1 MEIHSLKAATRE
13 TGGKKSARS
22 FRAAGSL
29 PGVLYGGG
37 EEPVSVLVN
46 RREFESAVHH
56 SRGGEH
62 AILRLEIQDKPELSS
77 PVLLKAVQH
86 HPLRGDFLHADFLR
100 IRMDERIV
108 TVVPVRLEGQAVG
121 IGEGGILDH
130 QMREVEVECLALD
143 VPEEVVVNVSG
154 LHIGDSIHLDLVK
167 FPDNVTVLTEADR
180 PVVTVHAPRVVKEV
194 VPEEGAAEEATAEPE
209 VIGERKEKEEDK
221 EEEKEKDKEKGKG
234 RGKEKE
240 KE

>member
-13 TGGKKSARS
+13 TGGKKSARNV
-22 FRAAGSL
+22 RAAGAL

-37 EEPVSVLVN
+37 QEPVSLVIN
-46 RREFESAVHH
+46 CREFEVAVHR

-62 AILRLEIQDKPELSS
+62 AILRLEVEDKPELSS

-86 HPLRGDFLHADFLR
+86 HPVRGNFLHADFLR

-108 TVVPVRLEGQAVG
+108 TVVPVRLEGLAPGV
-121 IGEGGILDH
+121 GEGGVLDH

-143 VPEEVVVNVSG
+143 VPEEVVVDVSG
-154 LHIGDSIHLDLVK
+154 LHIGDSVHLDAVK
-167 FPDNVTVLTEADR
+167 FPENVTVLTETDR

-194 VPEEGAAEEATAEPE
+194 VPEEAVEEEAAAEPE
-209 VIGERKEKEEDK
+209 VIGERKEKE
-221 EEEKEKDKEKGKG
+221 
-234 RGKEKE
+234 KEKE

>member
-13 TGGKKSARS
+13 TGGKKSARNV
-22 FRAAGSL
+22 RAAGAL

-37 EEPVSVLVN
+37 QEPVSLVIN
-46 RREFESAVHH
+46 HREFEAAVHH

-62 AILRLEIQDKPELSS
+62 AILRLEIEDKPELSS

-86 HPLRGDFLHADFLR
+86 HPLRGNFLHADFLR

-108 TVVPVRLEGQAVG
+108 TVVPVRLEGQAPGVA
-121 IGEGGILDH
+121 EGGILDH
-130 QMREVEVECLALD
+130 QLREVEVECLALD
-143 VPEEVVVNVSG
+143 VPEEVVVNVSS
-154 LHIGDSIHLDLVK
+154 LHIGDSVHLAAVK
-167 FPDNVTVLTEADR
+167 FPENVTVLTESDR

-194 VPEEGAAEEATAEPE
+194 VPEEAVEEEAAAEPE
-209 VIGERKEKEEDK
+209 VIGERKEKE
-221 EEEKEKDKEKGKG
+221 
-234 RGKEKE
+234 KEKE

>member
-13 TGGKKSARS
+13 TAGKKSARTA
-22 FRAAGSL
+22 RAAGAL

-37 EEPVSVLVN
+37 QEPVSVVIN

-86 HPLRGDFLHADFLR
+86 HPLRGDFVHADFLR

-108 TVVPVRLEGQAVG
+108 TVVPVRLVGLAVG
-121 IGEGGILDH
+121 LGEGGILDH
-130 QMREVEVECLALD
+130 QMREVDVECLALD
-143 VPEEVVVNVSG
+143 VPEEVVVDVSQ
-154 LHIGDSIHLDLVK
+154 LHIGDSVHLDQVK
-167 FPDNVTVLTEADR
+167 FPENVTVLTESDR
-180 PVVTVHAPRVVKEV
+180 PVVTVHAPRVVKEEV
-194 VPEEGAAEEATAEPE
+194 VPEVGAEEEAAAEPE
-209 VIGERKEKEEDK
+209 VIGERKEKD
-221 EEEKEKDKEKGKG
+221 
-234 RGKEKE
+234 KEKE
-240 KE
+240 KEKEKE